1 MSSHS
6 TVFVQVL
13 LSAKN
18 VNTVLFN
25 LELVRVKI
33 KSESFSNIK
42 RKQVSIISNYLLII
56 HVIIIL
62 LFPETRKA
70 RVKELLL
77 ARLCISC
84 IKKKSHV
91 KITLAEK

>member
-18 VNTVLFN
+18 VNTALFN
-25 LELVRVKI
+25 LELVRV

-42 RKQVSIISNYLLII
+42 RKQVYIISNYLLII

-91 KITLAEK
+91 KITLPEK